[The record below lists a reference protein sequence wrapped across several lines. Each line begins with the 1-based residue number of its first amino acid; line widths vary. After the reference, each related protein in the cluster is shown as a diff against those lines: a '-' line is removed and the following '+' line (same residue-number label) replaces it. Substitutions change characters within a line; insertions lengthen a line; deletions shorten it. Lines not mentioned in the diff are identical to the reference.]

1 MEKLSTSP
9 TPPKAKRRPR
19 KKAKSPER
27 SPDSIK
33 FSELSNFFPKQ
44 REAQE
49 ASKRFKFVLF
59 GGSVGSGKSRW
70 LRWMMIYWLMKYYAK
85 YNIKGVRAGLFCEDY
100 PSLNDRHLSKVKFE
114 FPEWLG
120 RFNEAKHE
128 FTLAPEYG
136 SGIVAFRNLDDPSK
150 YLSVEFAVIGIDE
163 INRNPKTT
171 FDMLRSR
178 HRWPG
183 IPDVKFL
190 AGCNPLGE
198 AWVKNIWVKRLF
210 PPDEREQYEFVFV
223 PALPTDNPHLP
234 AEYYKSLES
243 LPENQRRA
251 YLEGNWD
258 AFDEGMDEKGY
269 LRLITDREL
278 QACFVSAGGHSGYRI
293 LGVDPAAGGDNSAI
307 VLRSANL
314 QEIVFNQ
321 KLANTMDLVGVI
333 MEKYRECGADLIV
346 IDKTGVGQGVFDRIS
361 ETNYPVRGVSFGERS
376 EEDMF
381 SNLKAEWHW
390 RERKWLLGGGR
401 LLHNHGWNEF
411 EHVKYKNKDG
421 KIIIQPKED
430 LFREGIMSPN
440 CVDAAVL
447 TMAITDTAIR
457 NTKQAAIRGGQ
468 FYDWTMDHFQE

>member
-1 MEKLSTSP
+1 MNDDKV
-9 TPPKAKRRPR
+9 
-19 KKAKSPER
+19 
-27 SPDSIK
+27 K
-33 FSELSNFFPKQ
+33 FSTLSNFFSKQ
-44 REAQE
+44 IEALE
-49 ASKRFKFVLF
+49 ASKRFKYVLF

-70 LRWMMIYWLMKYYAK
+70 LRWMMVYWLMKYYAK
-85 YNIKGVRAGLFCEDY
+85 YKIKGIRAGLFCEDY

-120 RFNEAKHE
+120 KFNEAKHE

-136 SGIVAFRNLDDPSK
+136 SGIIAFRNLDDPSK

-183 IPDVKFL
+183 IKDVKFL

-198 AWVKNIWVKRLF
+198 AWVKNMWVKRMF
-210 PPDEREQYEFVFV
+210 SPDEKEQYEFVFV

-234 AEYYKSLES
+234 KEYYKSLES
-243 LPENQRRA
+243 LPENQRKA

-269 LRLITDREL
+269 ARLISDREL
-278 QACFVSAGGHSGYRI
+278 QLCLTQSGHHSGFRI

-307 VLRSANL
+307 VLKSGNL
-314 QEIVFNQ
+314 QEILFNQ
-321 KLANTMDLVGVI
+321 KLQNTMDLVGVV
-333 MEKYRECGADLIV
+333 MDKVRDYAVDMIV
-346 IDKTGVGQGVFDRIS
+346 IDKTGVGQGVYDRIK
-361 ETNYPVRGVSFGERS
+361 ELDYNVRGVAFGEKS
-376 EEDMF
+376 EDPMF
-381 SNLKAEWHW
+381 GNLKAEWHW
-390 RERKWLLGGGR
+390 RERKWLTSGGK
-401 LLHNHGWNEF
+401 LLANHGWNEF
-411 EHVKYKNKDG
+411 EYVKYKNKDG
-421 KIIIQPKED
+421 KIIIQPKEE

-447 TMAITDTAIR
+447 TQAVSDTNIFSNKR
-457 NTKQAAIRGGQ
+457 IKINGGV
-468 FYDWTMDHFQE
+468 FKDWTIDAYNG